1 MALCAGAADGS
12 QMVIEARETVLA
24 CGGVGGLYEHS
35 TNFPH
40 LTGDGLAIAIKNGV
54 ELENIDYVQIHPTT
68 LYSKNRETLLISGN
82 QSEEKA
88 LSCMT
93 PTIRGLWTNSCR
105 GTCSRQPYINRW
117 KRTEHHMCGCPWK
130 NTGGGDQISFSEYL

>member
-1 MALCAGAADGS
+1 MIDLVCQDNICYGTVCRAADGS

-68 LYSKNRETLLISGN
+68 LYSK
-82 QSEEKA
+82 K
-88 LSCMT
+88 
-93 PTIRGLWTNSCR
+93 
-105 GTCSRQPYINRW
+105 
-117 KRTEHHMCGCPWK
+117 
-130 NTGGGDQISFSEYL
+130 TGRRF